1 MSVDALNAIA
11 IAAAIV
17 GGAVLALYFFGPRK

>member
-1 MSVDALNAIA
+1 MVTVLNAIA

-17 GGAVLALYFFGPRK
+17 GGLVLLLYFFGNWR